1 MYCFLLGYLIN
12 QYLNKPTS
20 KPVAFWLTN
29 NCKFLPRLHTF
40 VVEVQVH
47 ALLHFKPVNFILL
60 STLRAAK
67 AWGKK

>member
-1 MYCFLLGYLIN
+1 MLRGYGIN
-12 QYLNKPTS
+12 QYCNDSTL
-20 KPVAFWLTN
+20 KPVAFRLTN